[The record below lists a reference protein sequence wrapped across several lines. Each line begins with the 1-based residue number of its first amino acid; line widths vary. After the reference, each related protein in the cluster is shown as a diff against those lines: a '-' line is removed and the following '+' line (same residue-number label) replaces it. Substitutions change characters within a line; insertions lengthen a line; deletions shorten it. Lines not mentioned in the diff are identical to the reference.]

1 MNLENINTIISAAE
15 FGRERT
21 EVELPGGAKYTVKD
35 DLVLF
40 VDDIEFVRAEW
51 GKYVNED
58 GFASRL
64 SVYLGDKAEYVVLR
78 LSDDDRLARLVFL
91 HCEWPEI
98 RKVLDNEIS
107 EF

>member
-1 MNLENINTIISAAE
+1 MNSENINTIISAAE
-15 FGRERT
+15 FGREHT

-64 SVYLGDKAEYVVLR
+64 SVYLGDKAEYVALR
-78 LSDDDRLARLVFL
+78 LYDDDRLARLVFL

-98 RKVLDNEIS
+98 KRILDDGIS
-107 EF
+107 AF